1 MNPGVPLGPLR
12 AKLEAKSHG
21 FEEERVK
28 TFHGVPKE
36 RIDRLLNERV
46 LIEPA
51 ASKRSS
57 AIERTNTG
65 SR

>member
-1 MNPGVPLGPLR
+1 
-12 AKLEAKSHG
+12 LEAKSHG